1 MTGFDPFQRA
11 NSSIKVGAVDT
22 NGKKANFSNFGLNTT
37 IYAPGTNIFGAK
49 PGNRY
54 EILEGTSMAAPVISG
69 LIGLIKSKNKSITNP
84 QILNKNTINK
94 NNIKIVDVISSL
106 N

>member
-1 MTGFDPFQRA
+1 
-11 NSSIKVGAVDT
+11 
-22 NGKKANFSNFGLNTT
+22 
-37 IYAPGTNIFGAK
+37 
-49 PGNRY
+49 
-54 EILEGTSMAAPVISG
+54 MAAPVISG

-84 QILNKNTINK
+84 QILNILNKNTINK